1 MQPFNFVTQMDN
13 KMNVAPMQQFQM
25 YVPNQNVVFPQT
37 YSENVQQYNHP
48 IFFESLPPVYVK
60 NQLLPSPILVQM
72 PTTVVVQNESQPA
85 MVLSQPPSNIVVK
98 NNPPTS
104 VFVKQ
109 SNPNVVV
116 KNEAPPSYMQG
127 IDACQDTVLVDQ
139 NRHVMANLNKNI
151 QQI

>member
-1 MQPFNFVTQMDN
+1 MQPFQFFPQVDN
-13 KMNVAPMQQFQM
+13 KVNVVPMQPFQM
-25 YVPNQNVVFPQT
+25 YVPNHNVIVPQACQ
-37 YSENVQQYNHP
+37 ENIQQYHQQP
-48 IFFESLPPVYVK
+48 IFFEPLPPVYVK
-60 NQLLPSPILVQM
+60 NHLLPSPILVQM

-116 KNEAPPSYMQG
+116 KNEAAPNYVQSVE
-127 IDACQDTVLVDQ
+127 ACQEG
-139 NRHVMANLNKNI
+139 VMADMNRPMMTTLNKNI
-151 QQI
+151 L

>member
-1 MQPFNFVTQMDN
+1 MQNFNFVPQIDN
-13 KMNVAPMQQFQM
+13 KVNVVQPQPFQM
-25 YVPNQNVVFPQT
+25 YIPNHNVMFPQT
-37 YSENVQQYNHP
+37 YTDNTQHYNQP
-48 IFFESLPPVYVK
+48 IFFEPLPPIYVK

-116 KNEAPPSYMQG
+116 KNEAPLNYVQSLD
-127 IDACQDTVLVDQ
+127 ICQDAVVTDM
-139 NRHVMANLNKNI
+139 NRPGMTSLSKSML
-151 QQI
+151 

>member
-1 MQPFNFVTQMDN
+1 MQPFHFVPQMDN
-13 KMNVAPMQQFQM
+13 KVNVVSMQPFQM
-25 YVPNQNVVFPQT
+25 YASPNHNVVVPQT
-37 YSENVQQYNHP
+37 FPDNIQQYNQP
-48 IFFESLPPVYVK
+48 IFFEPLPPIYVK
-60 NQLLPSPILVQM
+60 NHLIPSPILVQM

-116 KNEAPPSYMQG
+116 KNEAPPNYVQN
-127 IDACQDTVLVDQ
+127 IEACQDAVVTDMSRPL
-139 NRHVMANLNKNI
+139 MTALNKNI
-151 QQI
+151 L

>member
-1 MQPFNFVTQMDN
+1 MNPFNFVPQLDN
-13 KMNVAPMQQFQM
+13 KISVVSMQPFQM
-25 YVPNQNVVFPQT
+25 YVPNNNAVIPQSFSSDHT
-37 YSENVQQYNHP
+37 TQHYSQP
-48 IFFESLPPVYVK
+48 IYFEPLPPIYVK

-85 MVLSQPPSNIVVK
+85 MVLNQPPSNIVVK

-116 KNEAPPSYMQG
+116 KNEAPPNYVQNV
-127 IDACQDTVLVDQ
+127 DTCQETIVTDM
-139 NRHVMANLNKNI
+139 NRPVMTSINKNI
-151 QQI
+151 M

>member
-1 MQPFNFVTQMDN
+1 MQPFNFVPQIDN
-13 KMNVAPMQQFQM
+13 KMHVVPVQPFQM
-25 YVPNQNVVFPQT
+25 YVPNQNVIFPQAYPDST
-37 YSENVQQYNHP
+37 QQYNQP
-48 IFFESLPPVYVK
+48 IFFEPLPPIYVK

-116 KNEAPPSYMQG
+116 KNEAPPNYIQG
-127 IDACQDTVLVDQ
+127 LEACQETVVTDP
-139 NRHVMANLNKNI
+139 NRPMMATLNKNI
-151 QQI
+151 L